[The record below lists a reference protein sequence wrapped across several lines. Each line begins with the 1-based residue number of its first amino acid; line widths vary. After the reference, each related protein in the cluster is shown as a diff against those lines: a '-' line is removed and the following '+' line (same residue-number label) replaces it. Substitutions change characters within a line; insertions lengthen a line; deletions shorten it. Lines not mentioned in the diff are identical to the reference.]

1 MPNLVGI
8 GNSQVP
14 TNAMLGG
21 LAYQDSFDVEVIS
34 KIKKRVSDDAVEN
47 GIFVYDTRKDSDGG
61 AWRHR
66 TQNTSWYNEGASETR
81 GARKEFPAVVIIVA
95 ETTKI
100 TMYDGDDSN
109 CPVWM
114 VINKGT
120 DTEPTMLWDG
130 NNANYCT
137 SVAAKNGTIMWTTY
151 AGGSYG
157 ADFIGERWIYFYN
170 AQSNSGFRHNGGGI
184 VNRNKAVSSRT
195 VVRQFNGYSLAST
208 HRQVAMTVRP
218 NAEIDPV
225 TKLPIPL
232 IAIAGDDGLDFIKDN
247 VSSHFGGNTRDIV
260 RIRGIHGGQNQLK
273 YVDFDSKT
281 HAAIFTSNYGSG
293 TSANYKLSV
302 HKVPSA
308 SFDDSNTYSDFQ
320 EHNRRIQTDG
330 NVTIPKLQGNYI
342 YGVISAG
349 GNGRY
354 AVRTGDNASSGLYQ
368 GALNI
373 IQEEPG
379 KDWQQTNFAA
389 NSRIAY
395 IASDYNSG
403 WLHGNIKRAHL
414 ASTDTTSLNADTLK
428 PADTT
433 LDSTF
438 ATSTGWSNT
447 ADWTISGGVAT
458 CDGQNNNRFL
468 YPNVMSY
475 PIGASVVVEV
485 TITAYTS
492 GTLNV
497 SYDTGNA
504 TSGTDMT
511 GTGTYKFVHQNSG
524 NNMVY
529 LRSDSFIG
537 SVDNL
542 KIYIADHDRSLVKE
556 GLIPYGTITRTPVAT
571 GAELVGYGG
580 WTSANYL
587 LGNYVDA
594 DDDVGSGDYSVI
606 AWAKT
611 STTHTGIIWSIRNPS
626 SASAGWSQLWV
637 NNDNIRF
644 GQNVGGYTT
653 SNTHYH
659 DGNWHCYVGVRRNNK
674 VLLYFDG
681 QLSNETNTS
690 QADPGLNSSSQ
701 YRIGNHYDGNHHFQG
716 EIALVRYSLSAMG
729 PDIVQKIFED
739 EKLLFQENAKCTLY
753 GTSNE
758 VKALAYD
765 DDKEILHVGT
775 SAGRSDFNRL
785 NRINN
790 TTTAVTEAISASN
803 GLIAEQ

>member
-1 MPNLVGI
+1 M
-8 GNSQVP
+8 
-14 TNAMLGG
+14 
-21 LAYQDSFDVEVIS
+21 
-34 KIKKRVSDDAVEN
+34 
-47 GIFVYDTRKDSDGG
+47 
-61 AWRHR
+61 
-66 TQNTSWYNEGASETR
+66 
-81 GARKEFPAVVIIVA
+81 
-95 ETTKI
+95 
-100 TMYDGDDSN
+100 
-109 CPVWM
+109 
-114 VINKGT
+114 
-120 DTEPTMLWDG
+120 
-130 NNANYCT
+130 
-137 SVAAKNGTIMWTTY
+137 
-151 AGGSYG
+151 
-157 ADFIGERWIYFYN
+157 
-170 AQSNSGFRHNGGGI
+170 
-184 VNRNKAVSSRT
+184 
-195 VVRQFNGYSLAST
+195 
-208 HRQVAMTVRP
+208 
-218 NAEIDPV
+218 
-225 TKLPIPL
+225 
-232 IAIAGDDGLDFIKDN
+232 
-247 VSSHFGGNTRDIV
+247 
-260 RIRGIHGGQNQLK
+260 
-273 YVDFDSKT
+273 
-281 HAAIFTSNYGSG
+281 
-293 TSANYKLSV
+293 
-302 HKVPSA
+302 
-308 SFDDSNTYSDFQ
+308 
-320 EHNRRIQTDG
+320 
-330 NVTIPKLQGNYI
+330 
-342 YGVISAG
+342 
-349 GNGRY
+349 
-354 AVRTGDNASSGLYQ
+354 
-368 GALNI
+368 
-373 IQEEPG
+373 
-379 KDWQQTNFAA
+379 
-389 NSRIAY
+389 
-395 IASDYNSG
+395 
-403 WLHGNIKRAHL
+403 HGNIRRAHL

-556 GLIPYGTITRTPVAT
+556 GLIPYGTITRTPVAP

-611 STTHTGIIWSIRNPS
+611 STTHTGIIWSIRNSS
-626 SASAGWSQLWV
+626 SASVGWSQLWV
-637 NNDNIRF
+637 NDANIRF
-644 GQNVGGYTT
+644 GQNAGGYTT
-653 SNTHYH
+653 ADVHYH

-681 QLSNETNTS
+681 LLSNEVTTS

-701 YRIGNHYDGNHHFQG
+701 YRIGNHYNGQHHFQG
-716 EIALVRYSLSAMG
+716 QIALVRYSLSAMG
-729 PDIVQKIFED
+729 ADIVQKIFED

-775 SAGRSDFNRL
+775 PSGRSDFNRL

-790 TTTAVTEAISASN
+790 TTTAVTDVISASN